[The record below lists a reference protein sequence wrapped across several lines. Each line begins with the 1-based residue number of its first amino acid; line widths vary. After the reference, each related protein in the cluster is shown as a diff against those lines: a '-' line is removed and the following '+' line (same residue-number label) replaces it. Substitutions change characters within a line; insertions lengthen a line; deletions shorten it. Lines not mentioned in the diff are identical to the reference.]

1 MPPTTLHADIV
12 DLFEAG
18 LGLSVPSA
26 EADLFET
33 GVLDSMSFVE
43 LLLQI
48 ETAFGL
54 TLNLPDIEFENFR
67 SIDRIADFIAKSGA
81 GKPPV

>member
-1 MPPTTLHADIV
+1 MPSNTLHADIV
-12 DLFEAG
+12 SLFEAG

-26 EADLFET
+26 ETDLFET

-43 LLLQI
+43 LLLQL

-54 TLNLPDIEFENFR
+54 TLNLSDIEFENFS
-67 SIDRIADFIAKSGA
+67 SIDRIADFISNSGA
-81 GKPPV
+81 GKPS

>member
-48 ETAFGL
+48 ETVFGL
-54 TLNLPDIEFENFR
+54 ALNLRDVEFENFR
-67 SIDRIADFIAKSGA
+67 SIDRIADFIARNDA
-81 GKPPV
+81 GRSS

>member
-1 MPPTTLHADIV
+1 MLPTTLRTDIA
-12 DLFEAG
+12 DLFSEQ

-26 EADLFET
+26 DADLFET
-33 GVLDSMSFVE
+33 GILDSMSFVE

-54 TLNLPDIEFENFR
+54 ALSLGDIEFENFR
-67 SIDRIADFIAKSGA
+67 SIDRIAEFIARSGA
-81 GKPPV
+81 GKPS